1 MQTVGQGNG
10 ARVACAS
17 HGRLRGACYS
27 VVTGAALST
36 GRLLRPWAPVDGNGR
51 DPPPPHFP
59 HCAGSAELG
68 SNFHFNAGDDAA
80 AVRWLD
86 VDPREKD
93 YNNLYAS
100 HKEWVDKVAAG
111 LRDQGVGRDSDHG
124 MPSSQ

>member
-1 MQTVGQGNG
+1 M
-10 ARVACAS
+10 RCS
-17 HGRLRGACYS
+17 PYGRLHRACYAG
-27 VVTGAALST
+27 VTGAALSAW
-36 GRLLRPWAPVDGNGR
+36 RLLRPWGPVDGNGR
-51 DPPPPHFP
+51 YLPPPHFT
-59 HCAGSAELG
+59 HRAGNAELG

>member
-1 MQTVGQGNG
+1 MHSRHSLAPLRVSLTPPAPLGSRGYRRQRPYVTYRRPISPHRRAGN
-10 ARVACAS
+10 
-17 HGRLRGACYS
+17 
-27 VVTGAALST
+27 
-36 GRLLRPWAPVDGNGR
+36 
-51 DPPPPHFP
+51 
-59 HCAGSAELG
+59 AELG

-111 LRDQGVGRDSDHG
+111 LRDQGVGRDSDDG
-124 MPSSQ
+124 MPSTQ